1 MPDVTENG
9 IGGKVAAV
17 TGAAGGIGA
26 AVARRLAAAGAVVA
40 ALDVDAERLSTV
52 IGKLTAGGARVRPYT
67 VDVADSAAVDEAFEQ
82 IERDLGPIGVL
93 ANVAGVLRSGPVTGL
108 DDATWAE
115 VMRVNLDGVL
125 HCSRAAARGMVPRGE
140 GAIVTVA
147 SNAGSVARSDLA
159 AYSAS
164 KAAAAA
170 FTKCLGLEL
179 APHGIRCNVV
189 SPGSTNTAML
199 GALLR
204 DGDAVSNALAGSLDN
219 FRNRIPLNRVAEP
232 EDIAD
237 VVAFMASDQAR
248 HLTMQELFVDG
259 GATLRL

>member
-1 MPDVTENG
+1 MTENG
-9 IGGKVAAV
+9 FGGKVAVV

-26 AVARRLAAAGAVVA
+26 AVARRLAAGGAVVA
-40 ALDVDAERLSTV
+40 ALDVDAERLSTLT
-52 IGKLTAGGARVRPYT
+52 GKLSADGAAGRPYA
-67 VDVADSAAVDEAFEQ
+67 VDVGDSTAVDEALEQ
-82 IERDLGPIGVL
+82 IERDLGPVGVL
-93 ANVAGVLRSGPVTGL
+93 ANVAGVLRSGPVTEL

-125 HCSRAAARGMVPRGE
+125 HCSRAAARSMVPRRE

-147 SNAGSVARSDLA
+147 SNAGSVARSALA

-189 SPGSTNTAML
+189 SPGSTNTTML
-199 GALLR
+199 GALLSE
-204 DGDAVSNALAGSLDN
+204 GDAVSNAVAGSLEN
-219 FRNRIPLNRVAEP
+219 YRNRIPLNRVAEP

-237 VVAFMASDQAR
+237 VVAFMASEHAR
-248 HLTMQELFVDG
+248 HLTMQELIVDG

>member
-1 MPDVTENG
+1 MTENG

-26 AVARRLAAAGAVVA
+26 AVARRLAADGAAVA
-40 ALDVDAERLSTV
+40 ALDVDADGLSAV
-52 IGKLTAGGARVRPYT
+52 VEKLSAGGAGARAYT
-67 VDVADSAAVDEAFEQ
+67 VDVTDSAAVDEAVER
-82 IERDLGPIGVL
+82 IERDLGPITVL
-93 ANVAGVLRSGPVTGL
+93 ANVAGVLRSCPVTEL

-125 HCSRAAARGMVPRGE
+125 HCSRAAARRMVPRRR

-147 SNAGSVARSDLA
+147 SNAGTVARTALA

-189 SPGSTNTAML
+189 SPGSTNTPML
-199 GALLR
+199 GALLGDR
-204 DGDAVSNALAGSLDN
+204 DAVADAIAGSLDRY
-219 FRNRIPLNRVAEP
+219 RNPIPLKRVAEP

-237 VVAFMASDQAR
+237 AVAFMASDQAR
-248 HLTMQELFVDG
+248 HLTMQELIVDG